1 MVNQDKGKAEQF
13 VLRGNADSVMRQ
25 LVDEYNSSNGWSV
38 NRIVNNILN
47 FTVVLERN
55 SEQGVSNKDT
65 SKNTDKE
72 VTKMDVVAD
81 TSDTTDVDTVE
92 KYDDE
97 TVEAVE
103 PVKTAVKS
111 TRKTKS

>member
-55 SEQGVSNKDT
+55 TEQGVSKDT
-65 SKNTDKE
+65 SKAITEK
-72 VTKMDVVAD
+72 VTKVDVTTAD
-81 TSDTTDVDTVE
+81 TSITTDD
-92 KYDDE
+92 
-97 TVEAVE
+97 EAVE

-111 TRKTKS
+111 TRKVKS

>member
-1 MVNQDKGKAEQF
+1 MANKENKGKAETF
-13 VLRGNADSVMRQ
+13 ILRGNAESVMRQ
-25 LVDEYNSSNGWSV
+25 LVDEYNSSNGWSI
-38 NRIVNNILN
+38 NRVVNNILN

-81 TSDTTDVDTVE
+81 TSETTDVDTVE
-92 KYDDE
+92 A
-97 TVEAVE
+97 VEPVEVVE
-103 PVKTAVKS
+103 PVKTVVKS
-111 TRKTKS
+111 TRKPK